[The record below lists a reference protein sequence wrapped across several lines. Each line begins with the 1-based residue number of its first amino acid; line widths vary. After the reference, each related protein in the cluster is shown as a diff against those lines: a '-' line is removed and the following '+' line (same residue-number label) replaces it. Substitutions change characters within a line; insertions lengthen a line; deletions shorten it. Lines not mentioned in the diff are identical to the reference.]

1 MALRN
6 VFAIASEYLD
16 AIDELETY
24 FQENPDSDE
33 VPEHLFERLSI
44 NKNEA
49 IDRLSS
55 YKDVIRYLQADIEIV
70 EEKIDDLQQLVKAKK
85 SSIDRLKGLMGVAI
99 RLFGTPTPSGGA
111 QFKTNF
117 GNYSWIKKR
126 VVEVNDDLLPS
137 DYKAFDFQLKGLT
150 ADELREFKRIFT
162 DAVAK
167 AAVPPKWYTATIFDL
182 KGRAI
187 KDYIKDKLEAGEV
200 IPGAKLKEDNGYV
213 RY

>member
-6 VFAIASEYLD
+6 VFDIASEYLD
-16 AIDELETY
+16 AIDELEIY
-24 FQENPDSDE
+24 FQENPEAEE
-33 VPEHLFERLSI
+33 VPEHLFERLTI

-49 IDRLSS
+49 ADKLSS
-55 YKDVIRYLQADIEIV
+55 YKDVIRYLEADIEIV
-70 EEKIDDLQQLVKAKK
+70 EDKIDELQQIVKTKKK
-85 SSIDRLKGLMGVAI
+85 SIERLKGLMAVAI
-99 RLFGTPTPSGGA
+99 RLFGTPTTTGGA

-117 GNYSWIKKR
+117 GNYSWIRTK
-126 VVEVNDDLLPS
+126 VVEVDNDLLPS

-167 AAVPPKWYTATIFDL
+167 AAVPPKWYTSTIFDL
-182 KGRAI
+182 EGRAI
-187 KDYIKDKLEAGEV
+187 KEYIKNKLVAGEE
-200 IPGAKLKEDNGYV
+200 IPGAKLKEDSGYV